1 MMSLENDKYAIVYH
15 ANCIDGLSAFAVALF
30 GLVRKGV
37 KPEDIE
43 SVPGYYNHKG
53 DFEFARDRYVYIV
66 DFSYK
71 AEHIAQM
78 VEIARGVTLIDHHQ
92 LAYETLHKELPF
104 FLRENFSKF
113 QSVCDHKESGALLTW
128 KYFFP
133 GQEAPMV
140 VRHVSDRDTWTFA
153 MEKSRE
159 VHAALLTFSNDPW
172 VYAEAFWR
180 AYSNVGLGSLYREG
194 EILMTRFEKDLESVL
209 RQSYEVRLD
218 KISDHPIPILNANGM
233 FASEA
238 GNTLAEKSPSKMAI
252 IWTMHKDGLKLML
265 RSSVTGPDVARICKR
280 FWNGGGHVNAAG
292 ATLSDP
298 GEIRDFLFHITPA
311 L

>member
-15 ANCIDGLSAFAVALF
+15 ANCIDGLSAFAVALG
-30 GLVRKGV
+30 GLMQKGV
-37 KPEDIE
+37 KPKDIE
-43 SVPGYYNHKG
+43 SIPGYYNHKG

-71 AEHIAQM
+71 AEHIAQI

-92 LAYETLHKELPF
+92 LAYETLNTELPF
-104 FLRENFSKF
+104 YLRENSSKF
-113 QSVCDHKESGALLTW
+113 QSFCNHRESGALLTW

-159 VHAALLTFSNDPW
+159 VHAALSAFSSDPW
-172 VYAEAFWR
+172 KYAEAFWR
-180 AYSNVGLGSLYREG
+180 TYNSIGLGSLYNEG
-194 EILMTRFEKDLESVL
+194 RVLMARFQQDLESVMK
-209 RQSYEVRLD
+209 QTYNVVFP
-218 KISDHPIPILNANGM
+218 KITDAPIPVLNASGL

-238 GNTLAEKSPSKMAI
+238 GNLMALESPSKMAI
-252 IWTMHKDGLKLML
+252 VWKMDKDGLKVML
-265 RSSVTGPDVARICKR
+265 RSIEGGPDVAKICKV
-280 FWNGGGHVNAAG
+280 FWDGGGHKHAAG
-292 ATLSDP
+292 ATLMSNDYIQ
-298 GEIRDFLFHITPA
+298 EFLSHILP
-311 L
+311 